1 MCYFQDKNDNFWIE
15 TAVVNGA
22 STVNTS
28 KFSNFMQFLETVVLK
43 ENLHVK
49 TVMTWTIRG
58 YLEGLLK
65 FTITTVKERN
75 LFMIRHLIL
84 PTMKWFS
91 IGLEKNG
98 QRTAGM
104 EVIYINILIFTSVC
118 PYVGHWSVT
127 LHRFLILL
135 APGASSEIC
144 SSMSV
149 PAKPGFLVFNK
160 IFYLGSN

>member
-1 MCYFQDKNDNFWIE
+1 M
-15 TAVVNGA
+15 VNGA

-75 LFMIRHLIL
+75 LFMIQHLIL
-84 PTMKWFS
+84 QTMK
-91 IGLEKNG
+91 
-98 QRTAGM
+98 
-104 EVIYINILIFTSVC
+104 
-118 PYVGHWSVT
+118 
-127 LHRFLILL
+127 
-135 APGASSEIC
+135 
-144 SSMSV
+144 
-149 PAKPGFLVFNK
+149 
-160 IFYLGSN
+160 

>member
-1 MCYFQDKNDNFWIE
+1 
-15 TAVVNGA
+15 
-22 STVNTS
+22 
-28 KFSNFMQFLETVVLK
+28 MQFLETVVLK

-49 TVMTWTIRG
+49 TVMTWTIPG

-84 PTMKWFS
+84 QTMKWFS

-104 EVIYINILIFTSVC
+104 EVIYINILIFTHSEL
-118 PYVGHWSVT
+118 PWGHRKISKIDETYTKLNFWNSDGIIV
-127 LHRFLILL
+127 HYFWNFDWILAKFCNFMMGGRGL
-135 APGASSEIC
+135 AS
-144 SSMSV
+144 
-149 PAKPGFLVFNK
+149 
-160 IFYLGSN
+160 